1 MQRWNSVLENG
12 KVSDTGMNSMN
23 HYAYGAVAEWIYRG
37 ICGLNPVWE
46 EPGFKKVRIAPQIDK
61 RLSGAKMI
69 YDSASGE
76 YRSEWHIEGD
86 RVVFQ
91 ISIPFDVK
99 AEFHFPEHSHSYT
112 VNQKSVQKGMVEL
125 TAGKHELTAILS

>member
-1 MQRWNSVLENG
+1 
-12 KVSDTGMNSMN
+12 
-23 HYAYGAVAEWIYRG
+23 
-37 ICGLNPVWE
+37 
-46 EPGFKKVRIAPQIDK
+46 
-61 RLSGAKMI
+61 MI

-99 AEFHFPEHSHSYT
+99 AEFYFPEHSHSYI